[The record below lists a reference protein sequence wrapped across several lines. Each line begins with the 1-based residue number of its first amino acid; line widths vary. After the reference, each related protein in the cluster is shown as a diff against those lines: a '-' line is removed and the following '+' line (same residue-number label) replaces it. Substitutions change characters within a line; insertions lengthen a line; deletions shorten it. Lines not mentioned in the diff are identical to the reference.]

1 MLSYLQQFE
10 DIFGPFRL
18 FQYITFRA
26 IMAGGTALLVGFL
39 IGPWL
44 FRKLKTLNVSQAFR
58 DQEEVG
64 ELATLHEDKE
74 KTPTM
79 GGLMIFLAVTIST
92 LLWAEP
98 NIYVLTSLV
107 TYALLTGVG
116 FLDDYLKVTSRKSGG
131 LAGRWKLV
139 LQALTAV
146 VVTLMLTSGF
156 GESLGSAEKMRELW
170 IPFWK
175 GPFVESMPLLA
186 AMAFFFLVLCGSS
199 NAINLTD
206 GLDGLA
212 IGCTVT
218 VALAFGIMAYASGHA
233 KIAQYLSV
241 SWIPGSGELTVVC
254 SALLGGGLAFLWF
267 NAHPAEV
274 FMGDT
279 GSLAIGGLIG
289 VVALL
294 IHQPFTLVIVGGI
307 FVWEATS
314 VILQVASF
322 KMTGKRIFRMSPIH
336 HHFELKGWHENKVV
350 IRFWILSLVFAIAGL
365 ATLKLR

>member
-10 DIFGPFRL
+10 EVFGPFRL

-26 IMAGGTALLVGFL
+26 MLAGGTALLVGFL
-39 IGPWL
+39 VGPWL
-44 FRKLKTLNVSQAFR
+44 FQKLRQLKVSQAFR

-64 ELATLHEDKE
+64 ELANLHEK
-74 KTPTM
+74 KQSTPTM
-79 GGLMIFLAVTIST
+79 GGLMIFLAVTVST
-92 LLWAEP
+92 LLWAVP
-98 NIYVLTSLV
+98 NVYVLTALA
-107 TYALLTGVG
+107 TYAILTGVG
-116 FLDDYLKVTSRKSGG
+116 FLDDYMKVTRKDSDG

-139 LQALTAV
+139 LQALA
-146 VVTLMLTSGF
+146 TLIVIVMLTSGL

-170 IPFWK
+170 VPFWK
-175 GPFVESMPLLA
+175 GPLVESMSTA
-186 AMAFFFLVLCGSS
+186 AVFVFFFFVLCGSS

-289 VVALL
+289 VIALL
-294 IHQPFTLVIVGGI
+294 VHQPFTLVIVGGI
-307 FVWEATS
+307 FVWEAVS

>member
-10 DIFGPFRL
+10 EIFGPFRL
-18 FQYITFRA
+18 FQYITVRA
-26 IMAGGTALLVGFL
+26 VLAGGTAFFLGFL
-39 IGPWL
+39 IGPSM
-44 FRKLKTLNVSQAFR
+44 FRKLRQLKVSQTIR
-58 DQEEVG
+58 NQREVG
-64 ELATLHEDKE
+64 KLADLHDNK
-74 KTPTM
+74 KNTPTM
-79 GGLMIFLAVTIST
+79 GGLMIFVAVSSSAI
-92 LLWAEP
+92 LWAKP
-98 NIYVLTSLV
+98 NIYVVTALV
-107 TYALLTGVG
+107 TYTILTATG
-116 FLDDYLKVTSRKSGG
+116 FLDDYLKVIKQDSGG

-139 LQALTAV
+139 FQGLATVIALA
-146 VVTLMLTSGF
+146 LLTSEL
-156 GESLGSAEKMRELW
+156 GEPWDSGGKIRELW
-170 IPFWK
+170 VPFWK
-175 GPFVESMPLLA
+175 GPLVESMPTVMVA
-186 AMAFFFLVLCGSS
+186 AFFFFVLCGSS

-218 VALAFGIMAYASGHA
+218 VALAFGIMAYASGHFE
-233 KIAQYLSV
+233 IAQYLAVSSV
-241 SWIPGSGELTVVC
+241 PGSGELAVVC

-289 VVALL
+289 IIALL

-307 FVWEATS
+307 FVWEAVS
-314 VILQVASF
+314 VIMQVASY
-322 KMTGKRIFRMSPIH
+322 KLTGKRIFRMSPIH

-350 IRFWILSLVFAIAGL
+350 IRFWILSLIFAIAGL